1 MRNDIFLKE
10 MGNKMQAIRK
20 SKKITLRQLGVM
32 CALDFGSIS
41 RIERGQKDSHILTLK
56 NIADKLNVDVKDF
69 I

>member
-10 MGNKMQAIRK
+10 MGKRIKAARNK
-20 SKKITLRQLGVM
+20 KKITLRELGLL
-32 CALDFGSIS
+32 CELDYGSIS
-41 RIERGQKDSHILTLK
+41 RIENGQKDSHVLTLK